1 MLDRSLKVVFV
12 RLAAHGLF
20 ICWSLEWTSPVDE
33 LWKHLNP
40 PSADYIETN
49 VLKTKALQKTAPAG
63 QAVATFKPKTR
74 CYRSAP
80 RWDKMR
86 SKIPRN
92 PLPD

>member
-1 MLDRSLKVVFV
+1 VFV

-49 VLKTKALQKTAPAG
+49 VLKTKSPAKNGSCRSSRRDIQSQDALLPFRA
-63 QAVATFKPKTR
+63 
-74 CYRSAP
+74 SP
-80 RWDKMR
+80 R
-86 SKIPRN
+86 
-92 PLPD
+92 